1 MIEQSGLG
9 RTINPEPPRASV
21 AVTTKR
27 TIVNA
32 SRDPLARFI
41 VGLVIGVALGLN
53 LKARIACAG
62 SFPPNIGIK

>member
-21 AVTTKR
+21 AVATKR

-41 VGLVIGVALGLN
+41 VGLVIGYVA
-53 LKARIACAG
+53 ARL
-62 SFPPNIGIK
+62 